1 MQSSFY
7 YFWRLIFV
15 RKEIAR
21 IDWFVELNFMGY
33 HLNRI
38 NSPTALN
45 CLGVFLTVKSGIHEI
60 HEHWPPRTMMA

>member
-33 HLNRI
+33 HLNR
-38 NSPTALN
+38 NTELFGRV
-45 CLGVFLTVKSGIHEI
+45 LDG
-60 HEHWPPRTMMA
+60 